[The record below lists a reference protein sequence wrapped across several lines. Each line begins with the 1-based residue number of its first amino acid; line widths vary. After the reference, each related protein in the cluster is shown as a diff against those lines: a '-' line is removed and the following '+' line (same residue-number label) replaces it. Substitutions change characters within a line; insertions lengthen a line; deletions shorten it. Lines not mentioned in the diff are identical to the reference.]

1 MFHTDTRKNGA
12 VRAAAPHSRAQGGV
26 GVSSAEIQTHLHV
39 APPQGGCCSGDGQG
53 QLQSSLPAPAVPWG
67 SAGRPNAPHPSPEG
81 SLPPLLLVHAGRQP
95 HLPRPQDVVA
105 GEVHGPVEVA
115 EGDAEAQHHVG
126 QVDGSLR
133 RLQSV
138 GRAAQAQHCGTE
150 GQRSE
155 RGGLGG
161 VTHTHTHTQS
171 PPPPPCRAGA
181 HSRFRPRLRCAS
193 SCFTLLSSAG
203 FAPFLR
209 SASPANVHAYCAALR
224 ETARP
229 QGPGPGGGH
238 RAEAGPGRGG
248 RRAGPEPE
256 GGAAGGLR
264 APRRGRR
271 AAPHLKS
278 RSLAWLCALKRT
290 HVSMALPIAGSSA
303 RPLPAACR
311 KSRWVKERR
320 VPPGGWRLRGTAPPH
335 RLLPLAGR
343 AGARPQGSKQRL
355 RLGHCNSP
363 RLNLA
368 EEPSDW
374 PDSRSSS
381 RPLVPTPASAA
392 LRFDSLFA
400 VTVSAALQLA
410 AAPEAPPPSR
420 VPHSRLAPA
429 RRELPSAFTL
439 LRRSPTPIGPPPS
452 SSPPTPRISALG
464 LVSPSPPRPSS
475 PSAHPIGH
483 RRPLSPPPRR
493 GDLHA
498 HWPRAP

>member
-1 MFHTDTRKNGA
+1 M
-12 VRAAAPHSRAQGGV
+12 
-26 GVSSAEIQTHLHV
+26 
-39 APPQGGCCSGDGQG
+39 
-53 QLQSSLPAPAVPWG
+53 
-67 SAGRPNAPHPSPEG
+67 
-81 SLPPLLLVHAGRQP
+81 
-95 HLPRPQDVVA
+95 
-105 GEVHGPVEVA
+105 
-115 EGDAEAQHHVG
+115 
-126 QVDGSLR
+126 
-133 RLQSV
+133 
-138 GRAAQAQHCGTE
+138 
-150 GQRSE
+150 
-155 RGGLGG
+155 
-161 VTHTHTHTQS
+161 
-171 PPPPPCRAGA
+171 
-181 HSRFRPRLRCAS
+181 
-193 SCFTLLSSAG
+193 
-203 FAPFLR
+203 
-209 SASPANVHAYCAALR
+209 
-224 ETARP
+224 
-229 QGPGPGGGH
+229 
-238 RAEAGPGRGG
+238 PGRGPLTLSAQAEVRFQLLHAAQQCGVRPVPPQRVPGQRARVLRGPARDSAASGPGARRGTPG
-248 RRAGPEPE
+248 RGRARA
-256 GGAAGGLR
+256 GGAAGRARARGRGGGRPPGTAEGTPGGPAPEEPLLGLALR
-264 APRRGRR
+264 AEAHPRLHGAPDCGQQR
-271 AAPHLKS
+271 AATSGGVPEVAVGQ
-278 RSLAWLCALKRT
+278 RET
-290 HVSMALPIAGSSA
+290 SA
-303 RPLPAACR
+303 TWRVEAARCR
-311 KSRWVKERR
+311 
-320 VPPGGWRLRGTAPPH
+320 PPH

-363 RLNLA
+363 RLNPA

-400 VTVSAALQLA
+400 ITVSAALQLA